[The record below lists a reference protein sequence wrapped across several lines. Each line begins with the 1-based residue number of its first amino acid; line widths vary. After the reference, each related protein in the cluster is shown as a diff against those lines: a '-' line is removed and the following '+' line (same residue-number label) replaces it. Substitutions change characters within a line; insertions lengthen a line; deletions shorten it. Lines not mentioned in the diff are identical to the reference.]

1 MNSYTKIIPAS
12 HNANGI
18 VSTAMTMHRGNQ
30 RLWLQ
35 NAVQMLNAGFIA
47 HAQYRT
53 DYLAD
58 RIVLTLT
65 TEGKTRR
72 VAKCGRGATLDINNK
87 QLRVGGKYDFSNGIR
102 WDFKAGVITI
112 KPIQYYAAPHDPLS
126 GRRVELEDS
135 LYNSIAGA

>member
-1 MNSYTKIIPAS
+1 MNSYTQIIPAT
-12 HNANGI
+12 HNTNGI
-18 VSTAMTMHRGNQ
+18 VSTQMTMHRGNQ
-30 RLWLQ
+30 RAWLQ
-35 NAVQMLNAGFIA
+35 NSEQMLNAGFIA

-58 RIVLTLT
+58 SIVLTLT
-65 TEGKTRR
+65 IEGKTRR

-112 KPIQYYAAPHDPLS
+112 TPMPSQHQLS
-126 GRRVELEDS
+126 ENRVALEDS

>member
-1 MNSYTKIIPAS
+1 MNSYTKI
-12 HNANGI
+12 N
-18 VSTAMTMHRGNQ
+18 TAIKTTQVTMHRGNQ

-35 NAVQMLNAGFIA
+35 NASETLEAGFIP

-72 VAKCGRGATLDINNK
+72 VSKCGRGATLDINNK

-102 WDFKAGVITI
+102 WSFQAGVITI

-135 LYNSIAGA
+135 LYTSIAGA

>member
-1 MNSYTKIIPAS
+1 MNSYTKIIPA
-12 HNANGI
+12 I
-18 VSTAMTMHRGNQ
+18 KTTQVTMHRGNQ

-35 NAVQMLNAGFIA
+35 NASETLEAGFIP

-72 VAKCGRGATLDINNK
+72 VSKCGRGATLDINNK

-102 WDFKAGVITI
+102 WSFQAGVITI

-135 LYNSIAGA
+135 LYTSIAGA

>member
-1 MNSYTKIIPAS
+1 MNAYTQIAIKTKITQ
-12 HNANGI
+12 
-18 VSTAMTMHRGNQ
+18 VTMHRGNQ
-30 RLWLQ
+30 RAWLQ
-35 NAVQMLNAGFIA
+35 NAPETLEVGFIP

-87 QLRVGGKYDFSNGIR
+87 QLKVGGKYDFSNGIR
-102 WDFKAGVITI
+102 WSFQAGVITI
-112 KPIQYYAAPHDPLS
+112 AP
-126 GRRVELEDS
+126 
-135 LYNSIAGA
+135 IAGA

>member
-1 MNSYTKIIPAS
+1 MNSYTKI
-12 HNANGI
+12 
-18 VSTAMTMHRGNQ
+18 STAIKTTQMTMHRGNQ

-35 NAVQMLNAGFIA
+35 NAPEMLECGFIS

-58 RIVLTLT
+58 SIVLTLT

-72 VAKCGRGATLDINNK
+72 VAKCGRGATLDINNR
-87 QLRVGGKYDFSNGIR
+87 QLKVGGKYDFSNGIR

-112 KPIQYYAAPHDPLS
+112 TPMPASPQFFFVHCPVAA
-126 GRRVELEDS
+126 
-135 LYNSIAGA
+135 

>member
-1 MNSYTKIIPAS
+1 MNAYTQIAIKTKTTQ
-12 HNANGI
+12 
-18 VSTAMTMHRGNQ
+18 VTMHRGNQ
-30 RLWLQ
+30 RAWLQ
-35 NAVQMLNAGFIA
+35 NAPETLEAGFIP

-58 RIVLTLT
+58 SIVLTLT

-72 VAKCGRGATLDINNK
+72 VSKCGRGATLDINNR
-87 QLRVGGKYDFSNGIR
+87 QLKVGGKYDFSQGIR
-102 WDFKAGVITI
+102 WDFKTGVITI

-135 LYNSIAGA
+135 LYTSIAGA

>member
-12 HNANGI
+12 HNG
-18 VSTAMTMHRGNQ
+18 TAIKTTQMTMHRGNQ

-35 NAVQMLNAGFIA
+35 NASETLEAGFIP

-58 RIVLTLT
+58 SIVLTLT

-72 VAKCGRGATLDINNK
+72 VSKCGRGATLDLHNK

-112 KPIQYYAAPHDPLS
+112 TPMPSHHQLTAN
-126 GRRVELEDS
+126 RVAIEDS